1 MSKRIVCKGCGNRF
15 TKPDGSSRLNCTTC
29 RPPRVQVPVD
39 APVGSPAAPVVP
51 RAPGEIEVA
60 TRVEL
65 ERCGRLVTVSG
76 AIAVRLAH
84 AMDDPA
90 LPEAR
95 LSSLASQLERTM
107 ERATAGVKAP
117 PDELTARQARIRAVA
132 ETA

>member
-1 MSKRIVCKGCGNRF
+1 MSKRVTCKTCRKQF
-15 TKPDGSSRLNCTTC
+15 TRSTGSNRLNCEVC
-29 RPPRVQVPVD
+29 KPPRVLVPPTGEV
-39 APVGSPAAPVVP
+39 PAAREP

-60 TRVEL
+60 TRHEL
-65 ERCGRLVTVSG
+65 ERAGRLVTVSG

-117 PDELTARQARIRAVA
+117 PDELTQRQARIRAVA
-132 ETA
+132 ESA

>member
-1 MSKRIVCKGCGNRF
+1 MAKRVRCKSCGNQF
-15 TKPDGSSRLNCTTC
+15 TREQGSNRLNCTTC
-29 RPPRVQVPVD
+29 RPPRVQLTAD
-39 APVGSPAAPVVP
+39 SQLPAAREP
-51 RAPGEIEVA
+51 RAPGEIEIA
-60 TRVEL
+60 TRAEL
-65 ERCGRLVTVSG
+65 ERAGRLVTVSG

-117 PDELTARQARIRAVA
+117 PDELTNRQEDIRRKTA
-132 ETA
+132 EIA